1 MSGNFKFLLF
11 EQVNWQ
17 ITGPSDGVRTTS
29 GSLIFQ
35 PSEDQKN
42 IIVVITPDDIPELEK
57 VYSLEIV
64 SVDGGADL
72 DPAHDN
78 VTFKIRF
85 VKAQSH

>member
-1 MSGNFKFLLF
+1 M
-11 EQVNWQ
+11 
-17 ITGPSDGVRTTS
+17 RTTS

-57 VYSLEIV
+57 VYSLKIV

-78 VTFKIRF
+78 VTFKIRL